1 MNETVK
7 YNNDMNLLKFKGFTK
22 VDMNI
27 LMVLCSKM
35 KDKDIQEI
43 TLSFEQIKEL
53 SKFTSTDKK
62 DFIQA
67 LEGMVE
73 RLIKVNCKIITEG
86 KRIYFVLFPT
96 FTIDENN
103 ETLTI
108 GVNKDFTFL
117 LNDLKAFTIFELA
130 EFVDLNSKYSKNLY
144 RLLKQFRTTGKF
156 LVNDVEEFKEKMDC
170 PEAYST
176 KDFKK
181 FVLDVA
187 MKELQAKKV
196 FKDLK
201 IETKKAKK
209 RGSPVIA
216 YTFTFEAEQIKKNP
230 ITNSTLG
237 QMTAQQLK
245 SQGKVQYTSKPL
257 NHKFNQFPQRE
268 YTKDDYKDLEKRLLN
283 KSIGQKS
290 EQEQEEEQKRM
301 KKFREKYPHL
311 YQ

>member
-22 VDMNI
+22 IDMNI

-53 SKFTSTDKK
+53 AKFTSTDKK
-62 DFIQA
+62 DFIKA

-73 RLIKVNCKIITEG
+73 RLIKVNCKIITEN

-96 FTIDENN
+96 FIIDEDN

-144 RLLKQFRTTGKF
+144 RLLKQFRTTGKMII
-156 LVNDVEEFKEKMDC
+156 NDVEDFKEKMDC
-170 PEAYST
+170 PKSYS
-176 KDFKK
+176 KK
-181 FVLDVA
+181 YFYDDVIKVA
-187 MKELQAKKV
+187 IKELNEKEV

-201 IETKKAKK
+201 VEPKTAKK
-209 RGSPVIA
+209 RGSPVVG

-230 ITNSTLG
+230 ITNGTLG
-237 QMTAQQLK
+237 QMATQQLK
-245 SQGKVQYTSKPL
+245 AQGKVQYTSKPV

-268 YTKDDYKDLEKRLLN
+268 YTKEDYKNLEKRMLN
-283 KSIGQKS
+283 KSIGNRS
-290 EQEQEEEQKRM
+290 EQEQAEEQESLR
-301 KKFREKYPHL
+301 KFREKYPHL